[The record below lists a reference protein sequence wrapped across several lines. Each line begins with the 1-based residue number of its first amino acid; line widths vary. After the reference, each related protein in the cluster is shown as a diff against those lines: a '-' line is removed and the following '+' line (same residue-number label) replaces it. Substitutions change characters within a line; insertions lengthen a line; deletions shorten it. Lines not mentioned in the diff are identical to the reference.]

1 MGKLSRVA
9 LIYIG
14 AVVVTAVVLVARGP
28 FTGLRWQ
35 YVVFLGILVIV
46 SESRATQLRKGQ
58 ITWSSSSAA
67 MLASV
72 VLVGPVGAAIVGA
85 CTALG
90 LRRGPHLLQRVFNTS
105 MYALSAYLAGRAFL
119 AFGGHVGLPDEK
131 SFPAIIAPFA
141 AAALI
146 LVAANHGLLSG
157 VLWLTRPPDRMSSG
171 ASGAGVGLSARLLLS
186 DLGYAAYG
194 LLMAALWSVVGF
206 FAPLLVLIPLFVARW
221 AVTQFA
227 EQQKAYEATVG
238 ALCQAVETKDFYTRG
253 HSDRVSRGSVMI
265 AREIGMRGERV
276 EAIRYAGML
285 HDVGKLG
292 VPTKVLRKT
301 GKLTEEEYAAIQLH
315 PMRGL
320 DIVREIGFLDEALA
334 GIMHHHERIDGRGYP
349 MGLAGDEIPE
359 FARVLAVA
367 DAFDS
372 MTSTRSYRGARPV
385 SEAIEELRKW
395 SGTQFDPAF
404 VDAFVA
410 ALKREGWQLPEPPA
424 GARGRRPGHRHRAG
438 SRRPGRPHPGHRQ
451 PVDPITLSGPSARRR
466 ELRRYPWQ
474 VRDSGQLLLVVA
486 AGVTLVA
493 AVAQT
498 AAEGLKDPRIAIAFG
513 ALIAFGEVLRLNL
526 PGDRETAPIGF
537 AGALAYALLIRVGTH
552 FVQHSAEQ
560 VVTVATIGMII
571 GALPHLAVG
580 RPARV
585 SGMATRLLC
594 VACVAYIFRPLA
606 GNSAVEKHWGLA
618 FTLMTSL
625 TVLALLL
632 EAVLTALLRVGRA
645 AGQVPG
651 GAGGRDARPAA
662 TGRGGGRLG
671 AAHRVRGGSDG
682 AVLAGRVHRAAARH
696 PGGVPPVRR
705 DPGHLPADR
714 AGAGQGDRDR
724 RVRRNRSFRTGQQAR
739 GRDRPG
745 ARHPRARAARARVR
759 RADARHR
766 PAVAARPDPRRGHRA
781 GLPAGPAAHRRARRR
796 RDPAGPGAW
805 LGGRDRAPAERA
817 LPGHRSARPPAAP
830 PLRPAR

>member
-9 LIYIG
+9 LLYIG
-14 AVVVTAVVLVARGP
+14 AVVVSAVVLVARGP

-58 ITWSSSSAA
+58 LTWSPSSAA

-72 VLVGPVGAAIVGA
+72 VLAGPVGAAIVGA

-90 LRRGPHLLQRVFNTS
+90 LRRGPSILQRVFNTA

-119 AFGGHVGLPDEK
+119 ALGGQVGLPDEQ
-131 SFPAIIAPFA
+131 SFPGIIAPFA
-141 AAALI
+141 GAALV
-146 LVAANHGLLSG
+146 LVVANHGLLSG
-157 VLWLTRPPDRMSSG
+157 VLWLTRPPDGTPSG
-171 ASGAGVGLSARLLLS
+171 VGVGLSGRLLLS

-194 LLMAALWSVVGF
+194 LLIAALWSVVGF

-221 AVTQFA
+221 AVAQFA

-265 AREIGMRGERV
+265 AREIGMRGERI

-292 VPTKVLRKT
+292 VPTKVLQKT

-385 SEAIEELRKW
+385 AEAIEELRKW

-410 ALKREGWQLPEPPA
+410 ALKREGWL
-424 GARGRRPGHRHRAG
+424 
-438 SRRPGRPHPGHRQ
+438 
-451 PVDPITLSGPSARRR
+451 RR
-466 ELRRYPWQ
+466 EAP
-474 VRDSGQLLLVVA
+474 VI
-486 AGVTLVA
+486 
-493 AVAQT
+493 
-498 AAEGLKDPRIAIAFG
+498 AAEDLATVTAQDHDDPG
-513 ALIAFGEVLRLNL
+513 A
-526 PGDRETAPIGF
+526 P
-537 AGALAYALLIRVGTH
+537 
-552 FVQHSAEQ
+552 
-560 VVTVATIGMII
+560 
-571 GALPHLAVG
+571 
-580 RPARV
+580 
-585 SGMATRLLC
+585 
-594 VACVAYIFRPLA
+594 
-606 GNSAVEKHWGLA
+606 
-618 FTLMTSL
+618 
-625 TVLALLL
+625 
-632 EAVLTALLRVGRA
+632 LRVI
-645 AGQVPG
+645 
-651 GAGGRDARPAA
+651 DS
-662 TGRGGGRLG
+662 L
-671 AAHRVRGGSDG
+671 
-682 AVLAGRVHRAAARH
+682 
-696 PGGVPPVRR
+696 
-705 DPGHLPADR
+705 
-714 AGAGQGDRDR
+714 
-724 RVRRNRSFRTGQQAR
+724 
-739 GRDRPG
+739 
-745 ARHPRARAARARVR
+745 
-759 RADARHR
+759 
-766 PAVAARPDPRRGHRA
+766 
-781 GLPAGPAAHRRARRR
+781 
-796 RDPAGPGAW
+796 
-805 LGGRDRAPAERA
+805 
-817 LPGHRSARPPAAP
+817 
-830 PLRPAR
+830 

>member
-14 AVVVTAVVLVARGP
+14 AVVVSAVVLVARGP

-58 ITWSSSSAA
+58 LTWSSSSAA

-72 VLVGPVGAAIVGA
+72 VLVGPAGAAIVGA

-90 LRRGPHLLQRVFNTS
+90 LRRGPSILQRVFNTS
-105 MYALSAYLAGRAFL
+105 MYALSAYLAGRVFL
-119 AFGGHVGLPDEK
+119 AFGGHVGLPNEN
-131 SFPAIIAPFA
+131 SFPDIIAPFA
-141 AAALI
+141 VAALV

-157 VLWLTRPPDRMSSG
+157 VLWLTRPRDRMSSG
-171 ASGAGVGLSARLLLS
+171 ASGAGVGLSGRLLLS

-292 VPTKVLRKT
+292 VPTKVLQKT

-385 SEAIEELRKW
+385 AEAIEELRKW

-410 ALKREGWQLPEPPA
+410 ALKRHGWQLPEPP
-424 GARGRRPGHRHRAG
+424 
-438 SRRPGRPHPGHRQ
+438 
-451 PVDPITLSGPSARRR
+451 VI
-466 ELRRYPWQ
+466 
-474 VRDSGQLLLVVA
+474 A
-486 AGVTLVA
+486 ADDLA
-493 AVAQT
+493 AVTAQ
-498 AAEGLKDPRIAIAFG
+498 DH
-513 ALIAFGEVLRLNL
+513 
-526 PGDRETAPIGF
+526 D
-537 AGALAYALLIRVGTH
+537 
-552 FVQHSAEQ
+552 
-560 VVTVATIGMII
+560 
-571 GALPHLAVG
+571 
-580 RPARV
+580 
-585 SGMATRLLC
+585 
-594 VACVAYIFRPLA
+594 
-606 GNSAVEKHWGLA
+606 
-618 FTLMTSL
+618 
-625 TVLALLL
+625 
-632 EAVLTALLRVGRA
+632 
-645 AGQVPG
+645 
-651 GAGGRDARPAA
+651 D
-662 TGRGGGRLG
+662 
-671 AAHRVRGGSDG
+671 
-682 AVLAGRVHRAAARH
+682 
-696 PGGVPPVRR
+696 
-705 DPGHLPADR
+705 
-714 AGAGQGDRDR
+714 
-724 RVRRNRSFRTGQQAR
+724 
-739 GRDRPG
+739 
-745 ARHPRARAARARVR
+745 
-759 RADARHR
+759 
-766 PAVAARPDPRRGHRA
+766 
-781 GLPAGPAAHRRARRR
+781 
-796 RDPAGPGAW
+796 
-805 LGGRDRAPAERA
+805 
-817 LPGHRSARPPAAP
+817 PAAP
-830 PLRPAR
+830 LRVIDSL

>member
-9 LIYIG
+9 LLYIG
-14 AVVVTAVVLVARGP
+14 AVVVSAVVLVARGP

-58 ITWSSSSAA
+58 LTWSPSSAA

-72 VLVGPVGAAIVGA
+72 VLAGPVGAAIVGA

-90 LRRGPHLLQRVFNTS
+90 LRRGPSILQRVFNTA

-119 AFGGHVGLPDEK
+119 ALGGQVGLPDEN
-131 SFPAIIAPFA
+131 SFPGIIAPFA
-141 AAALI
+141 GAALV
-146 LVAANHGLLSG
+146 LVVANHGLLSG
-157 VLWLTRPPDRMSSG
+157 VLWLTRPPDGTPSG
-171 ASGAGVGLSARLLLS
+171 VGVGLSGRLLLS

-194 LLMAALWSVVGF
+194 LLIAALWSVVGF

-221 AVTQFA
+221 AVAQFA

-265 AREIGMRGERV
+265 AREIGMRSERV

-292 VPTKVLRKT
+292 VPTKVLQKT

-385 SEAIEELRKW
+385 AEAIEELRKW

-410 ALKREGWQLPEPPA
+410 ALKREGWQRPEAPVIAADDLATVTAQDHDDP
-424 GARGRRPGHRHRAG
+424 GAP
-438 SRRPGRPHPGHRQ
+438 
-451 PVDPITLSGPSARRR
+451 
-466 ELRRYPWQ
+466 
-474 VRDSGQLLLVVA
+474 
-486 AGVTLVA
+486 
-493 AVAQT
+493 
-498 AAEGLKDPRIAIAFG
+498 
-513 ALIAFGEVLRLNL
+513 
-526 PGDRETAPIGF
+526 
-537 AGALAYALLIRVGTH
+537 
-552 FVQHSAEQ
+552 
-560 VVTVATIGMII
+560 
-571 GALPHLAVG
+571 
-580 RPARV
+580 
-585 SGMATRLLC
+585 
-594 VACVAYIFRPLA
+594 
-606 GNSAVEKHWGLA
+606 
-618 FTLMTSL
+618 
-625 TVLALLL
+625 
-632 EAVLTALLRVGRA
+632 LRVI
-645 AGQVPG
+645 
-651 GAGGRDARPAA
+651 DS
-662 TGRGGGRLG
+662 L
-671 AAHRVRGGSDG
+671 
-682 AVLAGRVHRAAARH
+682 
-696 PGGVPPVRR
+696 
-705 DPGHLPADR
+705 
-714 AGAGQGDRDR
+714 
-724 RVRRNRSFRTGQQAR
+724 
-739 GRDRPG
+739 
-745 ARHPRARAARARVR
+745 
-759 RADARHR
+759 
-766 PAVAARPDPRRGHRA
+766 
-781 GLPAGPAAHRRARRR
+781 
-796 RDPAGPGAW
+796 
-805 LGGRDRAPAERA
+805 
-817 LPGHRSARPPAAP
+817 
-830 PLRPAR
+830 

>member
-14 AVVVTAVVLVARGP
+14 AVAVVAAVLVARGP
-28 FTGLRWQ
+28 FTGLKWQ

-58 ITWSSSSAA
+58 LSWSSSSAA

-72 VLVGPVGAAIVGA
+72 VLAGPVGAAIVGA

-90 LRRGPHLLQRVFNTS
+90 LRRGPSILQRVFNTA

-119 AFGGHVGLPDEK
+119 ALGGQVGLPDEN
-131 SFPAIIAPFA
+131 SFPGIIAPFA
-141 AAALI
+141 GAALV
-146 LVAANHGLLSG
+146 LVVANHGLLSG
-157 VLWLTRPPDRMSSG
+157 VLWLTRPPDPMPSG
-171 ASGAGVGLSARLLLS
+171 VGVGLSGRLLLS

-194 LLMAALWSVVGF
+194 LLIAALWSVVGF

-221 AVTQFA
+221 AVAQFV

-292 VPTKVLRKT
+292 VPTKVLQKT

-385 SEAIEELRKW
+385 AEAIEELRKW

-410 ALKREGWQLPEPPA
+410 ALKREGWQRPEPP
-424 GARGRRPGHRHRAG
+424 
-438 SRRPGRPHPGHRQ
+438 
-451 PVDPITLSGPSARRR
+451 
-466 ELRRYPWQ
+466 
-474 VRDSGQLLLVVA
+474 
-486 AGVTLVA
+486 
-493 AVAQT
+493 
-498 AAEGLKDPRIAIAFG
+498 
-513 ALIAFGEVLRLNL
+513 
-526 PGDRETAPIGF
+526 
-537 AGALAYALLIRVGTH
+537 
-552 FVQHSAEQ
+552 
-560 VVTVATIGMII
+560 
-571 GALPHLAVG
+571 
-580 RPARV
+580 
-585 SGMATRLLC
+585 
-594 VACVAYIFRPLA
+594 
-606 GNSAVEKHWGLA
+606 
-618 FTLMTSL
+618 
-625 TVLALLL
+625 VLATDDL
-632 EAVLTALLRVGRA
+632 ATVTA
-645 AGQVPG
+645 Q
-651 GAGGRDARPAA
+651 D
-662 TGRGGGRLG
+662 
-671 AAHRVRGGSDG
+671 HD
-682 AVLAGRVHRAAARH
+682 
-696 PGGVPPVRR
+696 
-705 DPGHLPADR
+705 DPGA
-714 AGAGQGDRDR
+714 
-724 RVRRNRSFRTGQQAR
+724 
-739 GRDRPG
+739 
-745 ARHPRARAARARVR
+745 
-759 RADARHR
+759 
-766 PAVAARPDPRRGHRA
+766 
-781 GLPAGPAAHRRARRR
+781 
-796 RDPAGPGAW
+796 
-805 LGGRDRAPAERA
+805 
-817 LPGHRSARPPAAP
+817 
-830 PLRPAR
+830 PLRIIDSL